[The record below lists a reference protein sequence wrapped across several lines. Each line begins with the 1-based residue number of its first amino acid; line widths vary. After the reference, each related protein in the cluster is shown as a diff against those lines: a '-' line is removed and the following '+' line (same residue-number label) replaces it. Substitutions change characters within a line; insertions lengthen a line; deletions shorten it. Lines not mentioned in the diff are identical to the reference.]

1 MKFYYKKYFLYGR
14 LLMAAIW
21 ILIGLVR
28 LYNNDGSDFLSYAIL
43 ILGLGYG
50 IVFIYYFKNQYI
62 RIIDGYLKF
71 SEPFKKDIKID
82 DIITIKK
89 QYSEIYIGT
98 KDKKQLIKTDIIE
111 ENSLNQLIEELNKI
125 SRKQNISTSL

>member
-28 LYNNDGSDFLSYAIL
+28 LYNNDVSNFLSYAIL
-43 ILGLGYG
+43 LFGLGHG
-50 IVFIYYFKNQYI
+50 IVFIHYYKNQYI

-98 KDKKQLIKTDIIE
+98 KDKKQIIKTDIIE
-111 ENSLNQLIEELNKI
+111 ANSLNQLIEELNKI
-125 SRKQNISTSL
+125 SRKRNISTSL